1 MMAEAALWGLLGA
14 SSLLIGAAAGLALP
28 VSRRLVGL
36 VMGFGA
42 GALISAVSFELTA
55 EAFELGGADAV
66 SLGLASGALCY
77 FGANRALASRGGRRR
92 GGRTSP
98 EESSRALL
106 LGAVLDG
113 IPESA
118 VIGITLIGG
127 GEVGAAMVAAVFVS
141 NLPESFAATAEIRD
155 RAPERSRV
163 LAGWVVV
170 VAVCTLA
177 SALGYVGLD
186 GASGD
191 AVALIQAFAAGA
203 VLTMLADTMMPEAF
217 EHGGDATG
225 LVTVLGFALAALL
238 SSAG

>member
-1 MMAEAALWGLLGA
+1 MAEAALWGLVGA
-14 SSLLIGAAAGLALP
+14 SSLLIGAGAGLLLP
-28 VSRRLVGL
+28 VSSRIVGL

-42 GALISAVSFELTA
+42 GALISAVSFELTE
-55 EAFELGGADAV
+55 EALQVGGADVV
-66 SLGLASGALCY
+66 SLGLAAGALSY
-77 FGANRALASRGGRRR
+77 YAGARALERTGEAGGA
-92 GGRTSP
+92 
-98 EESSRALL
+98 EQSSRALL

-127 GEVGAAMVAAVFVS
+127 GEIGAAMVAAVFIS

-155 RAPERSRV
+155 RKPDPSSV
-163 LAGWVVV
+163 LGRWAIV

-177 SALGYVGLD
+177 SAAGYAGLD

-191 AVALIQAFAAGA
+191 AVGLIQAFAAGA
-203 VLTMLADTMMPEAF
+203 VLTMLADTMMPDAF
-217 EHGGDATG
+217 EQGGDPTG

-238 SSAG
+238 SAAG